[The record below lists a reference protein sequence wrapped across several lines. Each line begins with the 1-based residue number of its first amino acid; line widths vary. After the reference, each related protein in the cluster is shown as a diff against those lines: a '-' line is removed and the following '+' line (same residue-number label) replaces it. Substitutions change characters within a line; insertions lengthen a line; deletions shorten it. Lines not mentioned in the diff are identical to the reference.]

1 MKKILMLASFV
12 IALGMMS
19 FTIISTHEETKTNA
33 SEYNSNINLTSITV
47 DEIHQ
52 VGPRA
57 FSHSTKT
64 AQIDWDSMTLYIDEG
79 QRKNQPYTVR
89 TNPYKGYDD
98 DDRGVYSYCASNY
111 YFNK

>member
-1 MKKILMLASFV
+1 MKKILVLLSFV
-12 IALGMMS
+12 FALTMMS
-19 FTIISTHEETKTNA
+19 FTIFSNHKETKSIV
-33 SEYNSNINLTSITV
+33 SEVNLTTITV

-52 VGPRA
+52 VGGRA
-57 FSHSTKT
+57 FSHNKKT
-64 AQIDWDSMTLYIDEG
+64 AQIDWDNMTLYIDEG

-98 DDRGVYSYCASNY
+98 DDRGVYQYCASNY

>member
-1 MKKILMLASFV
+1 MKKLLVLASLV
-12 IALGMMS
+12 IALTMMS
-19 FTIISTHEETKTNA
+19 FTIISTREETKSNVLEFN
-33 SEYNSNINLTSITV
+33 SEINLPSITV

-52 VGPRA
+52 VGSRA

-64 AQIDWDSMTLYIDEG
+64 AQIDWDNMTLYIDEG

-98 DDRGVYSYCASNY
+98 DDRGVYGYCASNY